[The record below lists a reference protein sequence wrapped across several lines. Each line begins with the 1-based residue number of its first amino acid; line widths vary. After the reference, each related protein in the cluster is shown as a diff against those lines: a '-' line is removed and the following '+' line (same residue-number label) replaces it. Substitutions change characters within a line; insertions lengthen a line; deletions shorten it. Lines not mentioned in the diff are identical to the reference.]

1 MHKIY
6 LYEHLNLF
14 LKKIKQNDNFTLINY
29 QSEDINLIQ
38 KNTLN
43 DTYTKIFQKELK
55 NIMNLTYKHIYHAI
69 PSPCCDRSSY
79 YWFASRIKSKQI
91 TFANLFIN
99 TKHNQFVKNLQT
111 TKRTAIIIGNN
122 IIADKKAFNLDVLKY
137 YPIENT
143 NYINFFSNKLTP
155 LLNKIIQDFG
165 KYNNLLYLISAGPL
179 SKIIIYNLY
188 KNNPNNCYIDL
199 ELPTNQ
205 YTSINHNCWI
215 FDPLSTNF
223 NVSVILTLFKKPD
236 SLQKQVNSIL
246 KQTLKPKEILLFQ
259 DGITEPYK
267 ICIDTQLLNIFSKHK
282 ANPTNGGVWER
293 FKFAKEAASPY
304 ICIFDDDTIPGKKW
318 LENCHYNMMFNEGIY
333 GTVGIILKNLDDYP
347 YKNYYKVGWIQP
359 FSEKTTVDFVGH
371 SWFIKKDYL
380 YYMLSNT
387 EQYQAYKYVAEDM
400 CLSFKCKEHGI
411 PTYVPPH
418 PYTDTELWGS
428 QKKYAYKF
436 GLSTAAIS
444 MNSTNFINMNKAL
457 HQFKKEGFESLYQ
470 NNKNYVKN
478 IYNKIKYEELIYSS
492 NKYKGFKAIK
502 HKIKYFIKKII
513 LQQKIS
519 ILNYQTK
526 HNNSFFKF

>member
-246 KQTLKPKEILLFQ
+246 K
-259 DGITEPYK
+259 
-267 ICIDTQLLNIFSKHK
+267 
-282 ANPTNGGVWER
+282 
-293 FKFAKEAASPY
+293 
-304 ICIFDDDTIPGKKW
+304 
-318 LENCHYNMMFNEGIY
+318 Y
-333 GTVGIILKNLDDYP
+333 G
-347 YKNYYKVGWIQP
+347 
-359 FSEKTTVDFVGH
+359 
-371 SWFIKKDYL
+371 
-380 YYMLSNT
+380 
-387 EQYQAYKYVAEDM
+387 
-400 CLSFKCKEHGI
+400 
-411 PTYVPPH
+411 
-418 PYTDTELWGS
+418 
-428 QKKYAYKF
+428 
-436 GLSTAAIS
+436 
-444 MNSTNFINMNKAL
+444 
-457 HQFKKEGFESLYQ
+457 
-470 NNKNYVKN
+470 N
-478 IYNKIKYEELIYSS
+478 IY
-492 NKYKGFKAIK
+492 
-502 HKIKYFIKKII
+502 
-513 LQQKIS
+513 
-519 ILNYQTK
+519 
-526 HNNSFFKF
+526 